1 MEHLAFTL
9 GGLTAAGG
17 AMGYFKSG
25 SKPSLMGGLAIGGLY
40 IANGLFI
47 KNDTFDDNFK
57 TAVTGLVGTSAVLS
71 ALGLSRAIKSNFKK
85 PVPLVLF
92 SLGSIGLGYY
102 AYKYKQFYS

>member
-17 AMGYFKSG
+17 AMGFVKSG
-25 SKPSLMGGLAIGGLY
+25 SKPSLIGGLAIGGLY

-47 KNDTFDDNFK
+47 KNDTFDDNYK
-57 TAVTGLVGTSAVLS
+57 TAVTGLVGTSALLS
-71 ALGLSRAIKSNFKK
+71 ALGLTRAIKSGFKK

-92 SLGSIGLGYY
+92 SIGSIGLGYY
-102 AYKYKQFYS
+102 TFKYNKFYA